1 MTDEST
7 VSNITLITT
16 ANTVGSISTSEGVE
30 CLQNCTGFIETG
42 AYGYNIHGVY
52 RYVTSANWI
61 LSEEEGPR
69 KTAKMEVK
77 LLSRPTSD
85 VQVILN
91 SSDSTEATLDK
102 YSLIFTPANWNRGQE
117 LTITGEDDSVVDGDV
132 RVRIIGYTQS
142 NDTNYASTSAN
153 RAHAFK
159 YTFTN
164 INDDLQKGLSPI
176 VQIGEDQKINE
187 KTRVI
192 LDGSASYD
200 PDPTGRIVSY
210 KWNYVGQR
218 SDITIER
225 DSQSISYLSA
235 PDVSEVTILLFSLE
249 VVDDDL
255 IAAYGSTSVT
265 VMPIVELN
273 AVANVT
279 GAIIPKYPEGS
290 TLENVTTTDPEVAQ
304 SHKLVSGDTELN
316 IDMKTDGTGY
326 SMVKTE
332 DGTESK
338 VNVPL
343 GADFNMNEDASISI
357 LKTLSSGS
365 QLSTNISSVGEVTV
379 GVDSSGI
386 GPNVKAPK
394 GAEVKISDN
403 GISEISQPATTD
415 ESTV

>member
-1 MTDEST
+1 M
-7 VSNITLITT
+7 
-16 ANTVGSISTSEGVE
+16 
-30 CLQNCTGFIETG
+30 
-42 AYGYNIHGVY
+42 
-52 RYVTSANWI
+52 
-61 LSEEEGPR
+61 
-69 KTAKMEVK
+69 
-77 LLSRPTSD
+77 
-85 VQVILN
+85 
-91 SSDSTEATLDK
+91 
-102 YSLIFTPANWNRGQE
+102 
-117 LTITGEDDSVVDGDV
+117 
-132 RVRIIGYTQS
+132 
-142 NDTNYASTSAN
+142 
-153 RAHAFK
+153 
-159 YTFTN
+159 
-164 INDDLQKGLSPI
+164 
-176 VQIGEDQKINE
+176 QIGEDQKINE

-225 DSQSISYLSA
+225 DSESISYFSA
-235 PDVSEVTILLFSLE
+235 PDISEVTILLFSLE

-279 GAIIPKYPEGS
+279 GAIVPKYPEGS
-290 TLENVTTTDPEVAQ
+290 TLENVSSTDPEVAQ

-357 LKTLSSGS
+357 LQTLSSGDNI
-365 QLSTNISSVGEVTV
+365 STNISPLGEVTV
-379 GVDSSGI
+379 GFDSLGV

-394 GAEVKISDN
+394 GAEVIISDN

-415 ESTV
+415 ESTGISTQVTSKLSPDGSAVIEITLSGGSGRTTGDKPAGDGVPAR